1 MNSFN
6 TCRSKKKIQ
15 IRNFHIEIVIFFIKI
30 HKEFLILP
38 HEILFFEKENP
49 FSNFQI
55 FKKII
60 ITVEGAQGI
69 MVE

>member
-1 MNSFN
+1 MN
-6 TCRSKKKIQ
+6 IP
-15 IRNFHIEIVIFFIKI
+15 
-30 HKEFLILP
+30 KEFLILP